1 MKKIKLAL
9 WVAAL
14 AALALVMIQNWAFFR
29 SDQSLHL
36 NLFYSQY
43 QLPEWPVAV
52 LFLSVFIFG
61 CLMSGLSV
69 LPGRIQSGLRIKR
82 LNTALAACTKKIS
95 EFQIA
100 ARPVNCPEK
109 SKSIAFWRKKGRR
122 QNHLDRAADPTVSV
136 DSDGYLERSPRGT
149 QTSN

>member
-36 NLFYSQY
+36 NLFFSQY

-61 CLMSGLSV
+61 CLISGMSV
-69 LPGRIQSGLRIKR
+69 LPGRIQSGFRIKR

-95 EFQIA
+95 ESQIA
-100 ARPVNCPEK
+100 ARPGNCPEK
-109 SKSIAFWRKKGRR
+109 SKSIAFWRKKGTR
-122 QNHLDRAADPTVSV
+122 QNHPAMAADPTISV
-136 DSDGYLERSPRGT
+136 NSDGYLSLSPQGT

>member
-1 MKKIKLAL
+1 MKKIKLTL

-14 AALALVMIQNWAFFR
+14 AALALVMIQNWTFFR

-61 CLMSGLSV
+61 CLMSCLSV

-95 EFQIA
+95 EIQNA
-100 ARPVNCPEK
+100 SNPGNSPEK
-109 SKSIAFWRKKGRR
+109 SKSIAFWRNKRRR
-122 QNHLDRAADPTVSV
+122 QNYPYRPADQAINVN
-136 DSDGYLERSPRGT
+136 SDGYLELSPQGT
-149 QTSN
+149 QKSN